1 MMIYNTMLT
10 FAAPMTLASEPLRI
24 PCGSAIAPR
33 AAVPA

>member
-24 PCGSAIAPR
+24 RTGGEIAPR